1 MKDAADPAAGE
12 RPNSWQSTD
21 VAASRWPVAGDGF
34 PLRITVL
41 LIPLFCGRSVTDGE
55 KCDRDFTR
63 IKKWENK
70 NFKNEI
76 IYGL

>member
-55 KCDRDFTR
+55 KCRQGFH
-63 IKKWENK
+63 ENK
-70 NFKNEI
+70 KI
-76 IYGL
+76 WK